1 MNQTMNKRIGQAML
15 ALTLAVPSLLG
26 CSYAGMQATSTETG
40 AHLAVGNGFGSDMYH
55 CVVQPG
61 ARPVCTPVVEQ

>member
-1 MNQTMNKRIGQAML
+1 MNRTMNKRIGQAFL
-15 ALTLAVPSLLG
+15 ALTLAVPALVG
-26 CSYAGMQATSTETG
+26 CSYGNLQATSTDTG
-40 AHLAVGNGFGSDMYH
+40 TFVAVNSGFGGELYH